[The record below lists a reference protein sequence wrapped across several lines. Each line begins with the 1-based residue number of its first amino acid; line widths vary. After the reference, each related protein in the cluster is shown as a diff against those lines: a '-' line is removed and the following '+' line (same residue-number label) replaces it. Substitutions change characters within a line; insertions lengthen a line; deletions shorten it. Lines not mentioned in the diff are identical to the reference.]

1 MKRIVTVICVVLLS
15 SVVSFAQA
23 AQPAQGGEMMKKS
36 EKKAE
41 KKTEKKKDTAPKSD
55 ADIQKCITDKLAAAE
70 KLKSQG
76 FSATVSGG
84 AATLTGNAANAGSKG
99 AATRIAKSCGAT
111 PVTNNITAP
120 PVAKP
125 KKDEKKE
132 EKKG

>member
-1 MKRIVTVICVVLLS
+1 MKRIIAVISVVLLA

-41 KKTEKKKDTAPKSD
+41 KKKEAAPKSD
-55 ADIQKCITDKLAAAE
+55 ADIQKCITDKFAASE
-70 KLKSQG
+70 KMKG
-76 FSATVSGG
+76 FSASVSGG
-84 AATLTGNAANAGSKG
+84 AATLTGD
-99 AATRIAKSCGAT
+99 AATAGLKGNATRMAKSCGAT
-111 PVTNNITAP
+111 SVTNNITAP

-125 KKDEKKE
+125 KKADKKE

>member
-1 MKRIVTVICVVLLS
+1 MKRIIAAICVVLLA

-41 KKTEKKKDTAPKSD
+41 KKAEKKKDTAPKSD
-55 ADIQKCITDKLAAAE
+55 ADIQKCITDKFAASE
-70 KLKSQG
+70 KTKG
-76 FSATVSGG
+76 FSASVSGA
-84 AATLTGNAANAGSKG
+84 AATLTGD
-99 AATRIAKSCGAT
+99 AATAGTKGNATRMAKSCGAT
-111 PVTNNITAP
+111 SVTNNITAP

-125 KKDEKKE
+125 KKAEKKE